1 MGLVELTTCTKQ
13 RIVSHLNV
21 SCSTAQGHNAA
32 PPVRLEP
39 ANPSIWS
46 QALPDLVVYS
56 SGTVFFFFFF
66 LTRNG
71 TKFLNIL
78 SPFLIASH
86 LAVETESGVLYLN
99 NRDVLDLAVSLYFEY
114 S

>member
-21 SCSTAQGHNAA
+21 SCSTTQGHNAA
-32 PPVRLEP
+32 PTVRLEP

-56 SGTVFFFFFF
+56 SGTV
-66 LTRNG
+66 
-71 TKFLNIL
+71 
-78 SPFLIASH
+78 LIFSYQERH
-86 LAVETESGVLYLN
+86 QV
-99 NRDVLDLAVSLYFEY
+99 FEY
-114 S
+114 IVAFPHRESPCSRNRIWSALP